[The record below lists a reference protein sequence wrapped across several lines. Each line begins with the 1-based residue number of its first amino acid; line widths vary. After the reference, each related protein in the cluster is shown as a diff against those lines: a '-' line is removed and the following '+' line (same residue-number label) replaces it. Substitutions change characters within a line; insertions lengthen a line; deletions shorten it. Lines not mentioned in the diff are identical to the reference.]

1 MEPEPFGMNV
11 TYLLAVA
18 THTSNDRH
26 GAIVARDLINARA
39 NLHAITDEGQNCL
52 QAGVFNKGFSPAL
65 VREFAACSVDVNSPI
80 IASTFLFR
88 MLYMVSDV
96 AVKCGSQNVIF
107 EHFSRY
113 GQGAVPLTAAAV
125 NGKVEE
131 LRELLAMRADPS
143 IGNRHGCT
151 ALQKAEHKFKV
162 VPSVIQRLLTM

>member
-1 MEPEPFGMNV
+1 MEPAAFGMNL
-11 TYLLAVA
+11 TYLLSVA
-18 THTSNDRH
+18 TYITNDSH
-26 GAIVARDLINARA
+26 GAVVVRDLIHARA
-39 NLHAITDEGQNCL
+39 NLHAVTDEGHNCL

-65 VREFAACSVDVNSPI
+65 VRQFAACSVDVNCPI
-80 IASTFLFR
+80 IAGTFLYR
-88 MLYMVSDV
+88 ILYMVSDV

-107 EHFSRY
+107 EHFSKY